1 MLRRP
6 RLVSGAVT
14 LASQSLP
21 GLDARLVP
29 RQLAGSGQ
37 TIRPMFQRH
46 CCVQGGIKTPDSICR
61 ESVRTLAAAS
71 NACFCSPCFEICAR
85 SHASH
90 IHSGRSRNVELVIAA
105 TIRFELRAFGFFYS
119 YRRFVLRRSA
129 DDAWGAGLAG

>member
-37 TIRPMFQRH
+37 AIRPKFQH
-46 CCVQGGIKTPDSICR
+46 CCVQGGIKTLDSIWR

-71 NACFCSPCFEICAR
+71 NACFCCSPRFEICAR